1 MTTTRFPA
9 TDLPCFSERTFYMAE
24 LCAERER
31 VWPCLEELAAV
42 ETKDLVE
49 SSKEELFF
57 WD

>member
-1 MTTTRFPA
+1 
-9 TDLPCFSERTFYMAE
+9 MAE